1 MIRKNIR
8 TIPNPRDTQT
18 IIYETLQITKDEATR
33 TPLKMRVHS
42 GSPEG
47 LAIPVLLVVVI
58 DVRVIYLISLAQPAG
73 AFLLFPFTIV
83 LSALRFTDFDYPFGI
98 FKLFLGNV
106 RLCASQL
113 KDNWQQHQI
122 NNIVRGGSMWPPV
135 ARQTTFPLRKRKK
148 FLFHM

>member
-1 MIRKNIR
+1 MSTTSR
-8 TIPNPRDTQT
+8 TGIAYPSGEP
-18 IIYETLQITKDEATR
+18 ECTLIF
-33 TPLKMRVHS
+33 S
-42 GSPEG
+42 G
-47 LAIPVLLVVVI
+47 
-58 DVRVIYLISLAQPAG
+58 VRVASSLVICSVSQIIVC

-135 ARQTTFPLRKRKK
+135 ARQTTFSYDKKKHSHNTQSQRHNLGYNKMKIRKK
-148 FLFHM
+148 TTTLSEEVQNPI